1 MDKEE
6 QQTRLEQRLANITK
20 NIRTG
25 SPTPSSRG
33 RIDELESRNFT
44 LEEEVKDLRIQL
56 NGKQNE
62 INKIQEL
69 LNKRTVELEKTKNE
83 YDEKMKKMRGIF
95 NGANKTLMELR
106 QANASKDS
114 EIEQLKATMEGM
126 EKKHEETTNMVDENQ
141 KSMEKITTEL
151 HSQSAMYNAQIEQLE
166 SKLRQSNQQVNQV
179 KAEFQQYK
187 IRAHALL
194 EQRNSNNE
202 GDVSSVDTLE
212 LVASNKKLESD
223 LSFKT
228 SELKH
233 AQDKLRTTERD
244 RKRACEL
251 NAQLEKEFEKAQR
264 AAKENSETVKSIQK
278 QLDSFQEENEHLKA
292 ETEARYLANVKDF
305 DHRLTKAIDAKEKS
319 LIQKQEENEALQKIS
334 EQLGEDL
341 SQLRSE
347 LSRRNEH
354 IDELQ
359 KQLANKIPSASV
371 VRNAIRNDNSRSSS
385 PSSVTS
391 RTSGNY
397 TDMEERTSNV
407 SEKDK
412 DKDNLLKLQHM
423 AEMLNDS
430 EAHVQR
436 LLEQEKILKEE
447 LRKLDRLE
455 KRQDLSVEYLKNVVL
470 KFFESNPAD
479 REPLVPVISTILQLS
494 PDEVQSLKENAVD
507 ANSNPVVLSFGVL

>member
-62 INKIQEL
+62 ISKIQEL
-69 LNKRTVELEKTKNE
+69 LNKRTVDLEKTKNE

-106 QANASKDS
+106 QSNAAKDL
-114 EIEQLKATMEGM
+114 EIEQLKATMESM
-126 EKKHEETTNMVDENQ
+126 EKKHEETTNVVDENQ
-141 KSMEKITTEL
+141 KSMEKLTTEL

-166 SKLRQSNQQVNQV
+166 SKLRQSNQQVTQV

-202 GDVSSVDTLE
+202 SDVSNVDTLE
-212 LVASNKKLESD
+212 LVASNNKL
-223 LSFKT
+223 
-228 SELKH
+228 H

-278 QLDSFQEENEHLKA
+278 QMDNLQEENEHLKA

-305 DHRLTKAIDAKEKS
+305 DNRLTKAIDAKEKS

-334 EQLGEDL
+334 EVQLGEEL

-347 LSRRNEH
+347 LSSRHEH
-354 IDELQ
+354 IEELQ
-359 KQLANKIPSASV
+359 KQLASKIPSASVV
-371 VRNAIRNDNSRSSS
+371 VRNAIRNDHSRSSS

-397 TDMEERTSNV
+397 NTLSDLLADMEERTSNV
-407 SEKDK
+407 SEKDR
-412 DKDNLLKLQHM
+412 DKDNLLKLHHM